1 MNDFL
6 KIPAPAKIN
15 LFLHVIGRRSDG
27 YHLLQSV
34 FRLIDLQDEV
44 LLRPRSDSAIVRLNP
59 LQEVPPNSDLIVR
72 AAKLLQE
79 RTGIKRGVD
88 LDLIKRIPMGAGLG
102 GGSSDAASTLI
113 GLNSLWN
120 TGLTREE
127 LASVGLQ
134 LGADVPFFIHGKN
147 AFVEGIGEH
156 ITPIQLPEA
165 RYILIFPGV
174 GVPTPEV
181 FQDPGLTRNRARI
194 TMADFVEHHQ
204 TLESHHSTNAMNE
217 ANDVIVVSFGV
228 NDLQDVVVR
237 KHPEVKKALDWLL
250 EHIPGAS
257 PRMSGSGS
265 TVFTQLPNSLDF
277 PNAQTLLTELPKSW
291 FGFCVR
297 GLSEH
302 PAYNLITQQGNRQA
316 G

>member
-44 LLRPRSDSAIVRLNP
+44 LLRLRPDSAIVRLNP
-59 LQEVPPNSDLIVR
+59 LQDVPPNLDLIVR

-79 RTGIKRGVD
+79 RTGIKKGVD

-120 TGLTREE
+120 TELTREE

-156 ITPIQLPEA
+156 ITPIQLPKA
-165 RYILIFPGV
+165 RYILIFPGLS
-174 GVPTPEV
+174 VPTPEV
-181 FQDPGLTRNRARI
+181 FQDPGLTRNRSRI
-194 TMADFVEHHQ
+194 TMADFVEHSQ
-204 TLESHHSTNAMNE
+204 AIPSSHSTDATNAN
-217 ANDVIVVSFGV
+217 FGV

-277 PNAQTLLTELPKSW
+277 QNAQTLLTKLPKSW
-291 FGFCVR
+291 FGFCVH